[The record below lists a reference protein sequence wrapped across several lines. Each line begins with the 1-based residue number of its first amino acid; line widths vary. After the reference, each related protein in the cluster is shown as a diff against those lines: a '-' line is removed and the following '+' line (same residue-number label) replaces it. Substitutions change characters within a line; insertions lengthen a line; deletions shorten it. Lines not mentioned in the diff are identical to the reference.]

1 MRRTQQNADPQR
13 RRGIR
18 SRLVA
23 CVAAVAMLV
32 TSVAAG
38 TAVAAELGG
47 GDAADQT
54 TQNTATLEQQGT
66 DNTGDNN
73 QTTTDDDGQ
82 ADGNQSADAD
92 SGSEGDEG
100 AADNGAADGAGTAE
114 SDVQSQ
120 GDAASKSA
128 NAVPAPQSD
137 GAADGSESV
146 SPLVD
151 GDDDNTNLLT
161 ETFYGSDLDADQWQ
175 VLGDACMTAADQ
187 RDRLSCFRKQS
198 MHASDTTEN
207 YHGSQHGNGFLQ
219 LTDNT
224 TSSNGTVLNNTPIQT
239 RLGLNV
245 SFYYQYQFGDRHQG
259 TLADGIGFF
268 LVDCRKRRTDSDW
281 SVR

>member
-66 DNTGDNN
+66 GDTGDNN
-73 QTTTDDDGQ
+73 QTTTNGDGR
-82 ADGNQSADAD
+82 ADGDQSSDAD

-137 GAADGSESV
+137 GAADGGESV

-151 GDDDNTNLLT
+151 GDDD
-161 ETFYGSDLDADQWQ
+161 
-175 VLGDACMTAADQ
+175 
-187 RDRLSCFRKQS
+187 K
-198 MHASDTTEN
+198 
-207 YHGSQHGNGFLQ
+207 
-219 LTDNT
+219 
-224 TSSNGTVLNNTPIQT
+224 
-239 RLGLNV
+239 
-245 SFYYQYQFGDRHQG
+245 
-259 TLADGIGFF
+259 
-268 LVDCRKRRTDSDW
+268 
-281 SVR
+281 